1 MYKKVYFCK
10 KNENMKDKERALL
23 LERITLNAQV
33 MTGKPTIRNT
43 RLTVEHILKAY
54 AAGLTFEQLKE
65 DFPFLEYADIQAC
78 LLYAEN

>member
-1 MYKKVYFCK
+1 
-10 KNENMKDKERALL
+10 MKDKERATL
-23 LERITLNAQV
+23 LERITFNPLL

-65 DFPFLEYADIQAC
+65 DYTFLEYQDIQAC
-78 LLYAEN
+78 LLYAAELVESEKVYAKIA

>member
-1 MYKKVYFCK
+1 
-10 KNENMKDKERALL
+10 MKDKERVLL
-23 LERITLNAQV
+23 LDRITLNPHV

-65 DFPFLEYADIQAC
+65 DFPFLEYPDIQAC
-78 LLYAEN
+78 LLYAAELVESEKVYSKAA